1 MKRRT
6 NKNRMP
12 RATRHERKVQ
22 SRFGLILIL
31 ISVIFA
37 YRIKALDYE
46 NWFLILGGIIPGIY
60 CIFTKLRVL
69 EDPR

>member
-1 MKRRT
+1 MKKR
-6 NKNRMP
+6 NRKMP
-12 RATRHERKVQ
+12 RATKHERQVQ
-22 SRFGLILIL
+22 RRFGLILIAL
-31 ISVIFA
+31 SVIFA